1 MTGVSIVTYC
11 GEMTDPEARRSVTP
25 SGLKKQ
31 VARVVRLQPELTALA
46 LIVLWLGLEI
56 AWRWRR
62 MKAWIG

>member
-1 MTGVSIVTYC
+1 
-11 GEMTDPEARRSVTP
+11 MTDPGARSSGAP
-25 SGLKKQ
+25 SGLNKQ
-31 VARVVRLQPELTALA
+31 AARVARLRPELTALV